1 MLDTVVTSIV
11 SSSKKDNLTTP
22 VIKTSKIPP
31 NTVSGVDVSISSY
44 HSYVPTY
51 HSPQQTPILC
61 IVLLQSIRH
70 KCTHMNDNTTAQM
83 GKNLFTGLFVL
94 SLCSLFVL
102 NLIVFFWDSRRLR
115 LCTHVHTSPHFSVHE
130 QRTLL
135 YPNRDYRTDS
145 GDTEISDPWVIGG
158 HVSVGFIKSRS
169 LWRIPLTFGH
179 FGRFGGGG
187 VLTPFI

>member
-22 VIKTSKIPP
+22 VIKTSKTPP

-102 NLIVFFWDSRRLR
+102 NLIVFSETRAVSVFVRMSTHPHIFRCMSSAPSYTRIGTIGQTPEIRRL
-115 LCTHVHTSPHFSVHE
+115 
-130 QRTLL
+130 
-135 YPNRDYRTDS
+135 
-145 GDTEISDPWVIGG
+145 VIRG
-158 HVSVGFIKSRS
+158 
-169 LWRIPLTFGH
+169 
-179 FGRFGGGG
+179 
-187 VLTPFI
+187 